1 MTHAALT
8 QLAARASTP
17 ALREALRAAIAWRD
31 ALQVMGIDPDKVAKE
46 AGK

>member
-8 QLAARASTP
+8 QLAARAGTP
-17 ALREALRAAIAWRD
+17 ALREALRATQSRRE

-46 AGK
+46 AGQ

>member
-1 MTHAALT
+1 MTHADLA

-17 ALREALRAAIAWRD
+17 ALREALRAAIAWRQ

-46 AGK
+46 AGQ